1 MNNQPL
7 QPMNGSVMNNP
18 PIAPEPLR
26 DILPPVLLPEEPNY
40 MLFVVVALVF
50 LLLLGLLLWLF
61 KFRKKKILLP
71 GSHETALAELK
82 ELRTLMA
89 EETAPRYAKK
99 LSAVLRRYIENRFH
113 IPTVRQTTKEF
124 FVELTTM
131 PSKATIQFDAHRE
144 NLKTCLEQCDMAK
157 FAKAIPDQHSMEQME
172 GAVQQFVEATRED
185 RGGKK

>member
-7 QPMNGSVMNNP
+7 QPMNGPVMGNQP
-18 PIAPEPLR
+18 MAQEQLR

-40 MLFVVVALVF
+40 MFFVVIALVF
-50 LLLLGLLLWLF
+50 ILLLGVLLWFF
-61 KFRKKKILLP
+61 KFRKKKISLP
-71 GSHETALAELK
+71 GSDETALAELQQ
-82 ELRTLMA
+82 LRKLMA
-89 EETAPRYAKK
+89 QETAPRYAKK

-124 FVELTTM
+124 FIELTTM
-131 PSKATIQFDAHRE
+131 PSKATSQFEAHRE
-144 NLKTCLEQCDMAK
+144 SLKTCLEQCDMAK

-172 GAVQQFVEATRED
+172 AAVQQFVEATREE